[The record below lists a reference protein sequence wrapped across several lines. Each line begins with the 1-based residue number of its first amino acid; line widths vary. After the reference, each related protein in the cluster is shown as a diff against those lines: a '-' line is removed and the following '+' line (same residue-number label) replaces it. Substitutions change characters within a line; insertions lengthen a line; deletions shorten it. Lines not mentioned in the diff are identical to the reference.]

1 MSEDSL
7 IAFAQMLIRQRSLS
21 GEEGAVV
28 ELIISEMQRL
38 GFDQIWKDK
47 NGSAIGVIKGTQ
59 LGPTLL
65 LDGHCDT
72 VGVAPGVSWTH
83 DLFGGEIKEG
93 VIYGRGAADMKGAL
107 AAMIYA
113 AASVDRSHLKGEV
126 AVSATV
132 MEESLEGASLQT
144 VMEDLAPDF
153 VVIGEA
159 TDLNLNRGGRGRA
172 EIHLETIGRPAHSS
186 SPHLGRNAVH
196 DMTRVIRLIE
206 SLPVKTDA
214 LVGQTV
220 FALTDIISD
229 PYPACS
235 MIPSRCRVTYDR
247 RLIAGESPGD
257 VLDAITGSSELQDIS
272 LRAEIATADYHTYT
286 GAILRGTKFLPAWA
300 FPETDSFVQACLR
313 GLRKAGLTPKIGAYR
328 FCTNAAY
335 SAGMAGVPTV
345 GFGPGRE
352 EDAHTVDEHLG
363 LESLITAKKGYR
375 GIIDAVLSESNGHQE
390 SAVLKSSV

>member
-1 MSEDSL
+1 MSEDAL

-21 GEEGAVV
+21 GDESAVV

-38 GFDQIWKDK
+38 GFDQVWKDK
-47 NGSAIGVIKGTQ
+47 NGSAIGVIKGAQ
-59 LGPTLL
+59 PGSMLL

-83 DLFGGEIKEG
+83 DPFGGEIKEG

-107 AAMIYA
+107 AAIIHA
-113 AASVDRSHLKGEV
+113 AASVDRSRLKGEV
-126 AVSATV
+126 VVSATV

-144 VMEDLAPDF
+144 VMEALAPDF
-153 VVIGEA
+153 VVIGES

-186 SPHLGRNAVH
+186 SPHLGRNAVY
-196 DMTRVIRLIE
+196 DMMKVIGAVE
-206 SLPVKTDA
+206 SLPVKTDP
-214 LVGQTV
+214 LLGQTV
-220 FALTDIISD
+220 FALTDVISD

-247 RLIAGESPGD
+247 RLIIGETSDEILG
-257 VLDAITGSSELQDIS
+257 AITGSAELKGMG

-300 FPETDSFVQACLR
+300 FPETDSFVQTCLR
-313 GLRKAGLTPKIGAYR
+313 GLRTAGLDPKIGAYR

-335 SAGMAGVPTV
+335 SASVAGVPTV
-345 GFGPGRE
+345 GFGPSGE
-352 EDAHTVDEHLG
+352 EDAHTVDEHLE
-363 LESLITAKKGYR
+363 LQSLIAAERGYR
-375 GIIDAVLSESNGHQE
+375 GIIDAILSESNGRN
-390 SAVLKSSV
+390 KSSVPKSRV

>member
-1 MSEDSL
+1 MC
-7 IAFAQMLIRQRSLS
+7 IRDR
-21 GEEGAVV
+21 
-28 ELIISEMQRL
+28 I
-38 GFDQIWKDK
+38 
-47 NGSAIGVIKGTQ
+47 
-59 LGPTLL
+59 
-65 LDGHCDT
+65 H
-72 VGVAPGVSWTH
+72 
-83 DLFGGEIKEG
+83 
-93 VIYGRGAADMKGAL
+93 
-107 AAMIYA
+107 A
-113 AASVDRSHLKGEV
+113 AASVDRSRLKGEV

-132 MEESLEGASLQT
+132 MEESLEGACLQT
-144 VMEDLAPDF
+144 VMEALAPDF

-196 DMTRVIRLIE
+196 DMMRVVRLIE

-220 FALTDIISD
+220 FALTDIMSD

-247 RLIAGESPGD
+247 RLIAGESPSD
-257 VLDAITGSSELQDIS
+257 VLDAITGSPELQDIS
-272 LRAEIATADYHTYT
+272 LRAEITRAEYHTYT

-300 FPETDSFVQACLR
+300 FPETDSFVQACLH
-313 GLRKAGLTPKIGAYR
+313 GLRAAGLDPKIGAYR

-335 SAGMAGVPTV
+335 SAGVAGVPTV

-352 EDAHTVDEHLG
+352 EDAHVVDEG
-363 LESLITAKKGYR
+363 LELDALRAAERGYR
-375 GIIDAVLSESNGHQE
+375 GIIETALNG
-390 SAVLKSSV
+390 K

>member
-1 MSEDSL
+1 MPEDSL
-7 IAFAQMLIRQRSLS
+7 TAFSQMLIRQRSLS

-28 ELIISEMQRL
+28 ELIISEMQSL
-38 GFDQIWKDK
+38 GFDQVWKDR
-47 NGSAIGVIKGTQ
+47 NGSAIGVLKGTQ
-59 LGPTLL
+59 PGPTLL

-72 VGVAPGVSWTH
+72 VGIAPGISWTH
-83 DLFGGEIKEG
+83 DPFGGEIREG

-107 AAMIYA
+107 AAMIQA
-113 AASVDRSHLKGEV
+113 AASVDRSRLKGEV

-196 DMTRVIRLIE
+196 DMTKVIRLIE

-247 RLIAGESPGD
+247 RLIAGESPGG

>member
-7 IAFAQMLIRQRSLS
+7 IAFAQTLIRQRSLS

-28 ELIISEMQRL
+28 ELIISEMERL
-38 GFDQIWKDK
+38 GFDQVWRDK

-59 LGPTLL
+59 PGPTLL
-65 LDGHCDT
+65 LDSHCDT
-72 VGVAPGVSWTH
+72 VDIAPDISWAH
-83 DLFGGEIKEG
+83 DPFGGEIKDG

-107 AAMIYA
+107 AAMIHA
-113 AASVDRSHLKGEV
+113 AASMDRSCLKGQV

-144 VMEDLAPDF
+144 IMEALAPDF

-196 DMTRVIRLIE
+196 DMTRVTRLIE

-247 RLIAGESPGD
+247 RLIAGESPSD
-257 VLDAITGSSELQDIS
+257 VLDAITGSPELQDIS
-272 LRAEIATADYHTYT
+272 LRAEIATAEYRTYT
-286 GAILRGTKFLPAWA
+286 GEILRGTKFLPAWA
-300 FPETDSFVQACLR
+300 FPETDSFVQACLH
-313 GLRKAGLTPKIGAYR
+313 GLRAAGLDPKTGAYR

-335 SAGMAGVPTV
+335 SAGVAGVQTV

-352 EDAHTVDEHLG
+352 EDAHVVDEG
-363 LESLITAKKGYR
+363 LELDALRAAERGYR
-375 GIIDAVLSESNGHQE
+375 GIVETALNR
-390 SAVLKSSV
+390 K